1 MVVDDDEDVAL
12 MVVTAL
18 GFAGFEA
25 VSCTRGFEALFGPEP
40 WLGVDVAVVD
50 RYLGDHHDG
59 ADILRYLRVAHPGIR
74 RLLYSGSNPA
84 STPGGLGLPGLCERI
99 VLKGDINELLE
110 AVRG

>member
-18 GFAGFEA
+18 GLAGFDA
-25 VSCTRGFEALFGPEP
+25 VSCTQEFEALFGPDP

-50 RYLGDHHDG
+50 RYLGDRHDG
-59 ADILRYLRVAHPGIR
+59 ADILRYLRDTHPGIR
-74 RLLYSGSNPA
+74 RLLYSGSNPVT
-84 STPGGLGLPGLCERI
+84 TPGGLGLPGLCERI
-99 VLKGDINELLE
+99 VLKGDINELVE